1 MILSPAQRIV
11 ISFLIEMGKAD
22 GKPVNLTEM
31 QYKTG
36 ASISYLEQIARRMKS
51 YGLIYPRKGPRGGY
65 LLKCPLDQISLYDV
79 FKVEKRNGSDRIA
92 FDTAFLKRVEKD
104 LASRAMEIPIT
115 ELGCA

>member
-11 ISFLIEMGKAD
+11 ISFLIELGKAD
-22 GKPVNLTEM
+22 GKPVNLTQM

-36 ASISYLEQIARRMKS
+36 ASISYLEQIARRMKL

-65 LLKCPLDQISLYDV
+65 LLNRPLDEISLFDV
-79 FKVEKRNGSDRIA
+79 MSVEKRNPSGRVE
-92 FDTAFLKRVEKD
+92 FDTICLKRVEKS
-104 LASRAMEIPIT
+104 LVSRAKEIPIT